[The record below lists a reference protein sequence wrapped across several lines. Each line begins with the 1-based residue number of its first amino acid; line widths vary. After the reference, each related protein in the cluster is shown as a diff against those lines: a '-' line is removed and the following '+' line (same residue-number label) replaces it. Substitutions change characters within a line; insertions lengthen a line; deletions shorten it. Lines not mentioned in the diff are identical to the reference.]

1 MRKVARITWVVLAL
15 CLAASAQLLRF
26 SNAGFNGGYT
36 HITGYQGLNGFDVGA
51 ELIVQRP
58 VSIAFDYDS
67 GWNDSTLGV
76 FQVSTVG
83 LTSVKT
89 HMQDWI
95 IGPRAYF
102 PLVFKNRSNKEGP
115 CGTSWGS
122 LRSLMPFIEA
132 QFGESHI
139 NSTLTSVGTGSIS
152 ASDTA
157 FTWELGGGAD
167 IKLNPRWAFRTKID
181 LLRTHFTSS
190 GQSHA
195 RVVIGLAYS
204 IKPREKW

>member
-1 MRKVARITWVVLAL
+1 MRKSICTILVTLAL
-15 CLAASAQLLRF
+15 CLAASAQVRF

-36 HITGYQGLNGFDVGA
+36 HITGYQGLNGFNVGA
-51 ELIVQRP
+51 ELIVVRP
-58 VSIAFDYDS
+58 ASIAFDYDS

-76 FQVSTVG
+76 FQVTTVG

-89 HMQDWI
+89 HAQDFMV
-95 IGPRAYF
+95 GPRIYF
-102 PLVFKNRSNKEGP
+102 PLAFKNRSDSKGP

-132 QFGESHI
+132 QFGESTI
-139 NSTLTSVGTGSIS
+139 SSTVNSVGTGSVS
-152 ASDTA
+152 ASDSA

-167 IKLNPRWAFRTKID
+167 IKLNQRWAFRTKID